1 LINYR
6 YTDFN
11 EINGV
16 KIGQFQSLR
25 KFVRKHES
33 YTKEYAMFKSY
44 LNVYLILLYIVKKY
58 LI

>member
-33 YTKEYAMFKSY
+33 YMKWDY
-44 LNVYLILLYIVKKY
+44 YITQY
-58 LI
+58 F

>member
-1 LINYR
+1 LKLLILLINYR

-33 YTKEYAMFKSY
+33 YVKSP
-44 LNVYLILLYIVKKY
+44 I
-58 LI
+58 